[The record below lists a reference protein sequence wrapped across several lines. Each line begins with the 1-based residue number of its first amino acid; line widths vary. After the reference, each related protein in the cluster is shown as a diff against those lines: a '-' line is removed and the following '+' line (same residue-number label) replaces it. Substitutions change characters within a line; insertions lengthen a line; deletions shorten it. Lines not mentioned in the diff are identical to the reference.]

1 MINIAVCDDY
11 REDTEQLCRKLEELW
26 GGEADVDTF
35 ASGADL
41 LEGLKEKDYQI
52 IFLDIFL
59 DKQSGIEIAEEIR
72 QRRILAEI
80 VLVSSSKEFGP
91 EAFEI
96 DALYYLLKPLEMDKL
111 REVKT
116 RFERKQKAADASVTL
131 KVHGRDQEIPFSL
144 LSYVESV
151 HNNLQLYLKNGN
163 MIQIRGSIQEFHD
176 ELDERFL
183 RINRGVVVNMDSI
196 DSMDSENCEISG
208 YKFPIS
214 RRRRAECRRI
224 YNNYLF
230 NIATG
235 KRN

>member
-26 GGEADVDTF
+26 GEEADVDTF

-163 MIQIRGSIQEFHD
+163 MIQIRGSIQEFQD